1 LGLPFFGLTLSD
13 RFLLFKTLHE
23 ICFHSQGGYSWE
35 TVYNMPIWLRK
46 LTFNLLKEHYE
57 EKQPTTHEQGFEEP
71 KTVQR
76 PDFRPTYTTKA
87 PKK

>member
-1 LGLPFFGLTLSD
+1 
-13 RFLLFKTLHE
+13 
-23 ICFHSQGGYSWE
+23 
-35 TVYNMPIWLRK
+35 MPIWLRK
-46 LTFNLLKEHYE
+46 LTFNFLKEHYE
-57 EKQPTTHEQGFEEP
+57 EKQPTTHQQGFEEP

>member
-1 LGLPFFGLTLSD
+1 
-13 RFLLFKTLHE
+13 
-23 ICFHSQGGYSWE
+23 
-35 TVYNMPIWLRK
+35 MPIWLRK

-57 EKQPTTHEQGFEEP
+57 EKQPKQQQDFDEP